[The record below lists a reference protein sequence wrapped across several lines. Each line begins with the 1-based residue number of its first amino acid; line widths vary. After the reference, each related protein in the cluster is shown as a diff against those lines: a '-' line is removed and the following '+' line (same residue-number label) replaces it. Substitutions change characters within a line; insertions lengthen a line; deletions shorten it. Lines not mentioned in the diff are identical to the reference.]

1 MDADPQRSRLR
12 VIVPRPDRVRTL
24 EGVAFGWMDARLHRD
39 GWLMRLSPEALSVYV
54 FLALVADRDGVSFY
68 RRDRIGAGLAL
79 GETEV
84 REALRQLEDLGLVA
98 FFPFGPH
105 ACEGFRQVLS
115 VPASGPPP
123 LCRDVR
129 QLLHPK
135 AP

>member
-1 MDADPQRSRLR
+1 MDGNHRRSRLR

-24 EGVAFGWMDARLHRD
+24 QGVAFGWIDARFQRD

-54 FLALVADRDGVSFY
+54 FLALAADRDGVSFY
-68 RRDRIGAGLAL
+68 RRDRIREGLAL
-79 GETEV
+79 GEAEV
-84 REALRQLEDLGLVA
+84 WEGLRQLEDLDLVA
-98 FFPFGPH
+98 FAPFGLH

-129 QLLHPK
+129 QLLHPR